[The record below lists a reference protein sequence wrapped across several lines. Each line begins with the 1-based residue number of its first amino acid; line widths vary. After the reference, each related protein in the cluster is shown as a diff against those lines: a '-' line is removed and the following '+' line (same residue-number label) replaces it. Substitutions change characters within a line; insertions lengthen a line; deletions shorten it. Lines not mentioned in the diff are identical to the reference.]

1 MTNPELDQH
10 EDVQPD
16 PTPEVELSAPPEPLA
31 TEHPGTQ
38 PSETADGIRWGPALP
53 QPEGHVRLTAT
64 YSDGLEATTD
74 APTQEEARS
83 ALRAYHTPQGA

>member
-1 MTNPELDQH
+1 MTNPELEQH

-16 PTPEVELSAPPEPLA
+16 PAPVAEFPASPEPLA
-31 TEHPGTQ
+31 TEHPGNQ
-38 PSETADGIRWGPALP
+38 PSETADGIRWGPAFP

-74 APTQEEARS
+74 APTQEEARA
-83 ALRAYHTPQGA
+83 ALRAYHTPRSV